1 MTACRQ
7 LLRSIL
13 VIGWAAIAGP
23 TFASDCV
30 TSAAPPQALLQQVS
44 AQLRQAFNADGL
56 RLELEPVGELPAMT
70 QPSIRLLGRGLR
82 SRVAVELAGE
92 VCGRAQVATAWF
104 KLRAFQDA
112 WVYGRNTK
120 AGGFVEN
127 AGLRREQVDLAGAQV
142 AVADLAREPQGLWL
156 VQDVRAGMPV
166 LNRHL
171 QPEPL
176 VKRDEMVR
184 VVVHGPGLLVSTQ
197 GKAMRPGMLGEKVPV
212 LLDGA
217 DSSLLAVV
225 AGKGEVHVGQQ

>member
-1 MTACRQ
+1 MTVIRRFC
-7 LLRSIL
+7 IVL
-13 VIGWAAIAGP
+13 VITWAALAGP
-23 TFASDCV
+23 VFASGCTD
-30 TSAAPPQALLQQVS
+30 SAVEPQVLQQVS
-44 AQLRQAFNADGL
+44 AQFQQAFGAEGV
-56 RLELEPVGELPAMT
+56 RLELEPVGALPAMA
-70 QPSIRLLGRGLR
+70 QPSIKLLSRGLR

-92 VCGRAQVATAWF
+92 VCGRAQVVTVWF
-104 KLRAFQDA
+104 KVRAFQDA
-112 WVYGRNTK
+112 WVYGRNAK
-120 AGGFVEN
+120 AGGLLNSAE
-127 AGLRREQVDLAGAQV
+127 LQREPVDLAGAQL

-176 VKRDEMVR
+176 VKRDEVVR
-184 VVVHGPGLLVSTQ
+184 VVVRGPGLMVSTQ
-197 GKAMRPGMLGEKVPV
+197 GKAMRPGMLGESVPV